1 MPRIAPVP
9 GRRLRRV
16 FELAGFVCVRTE
28 GDHFVLTKPG
38 IPRALVIPDYDAVP
52 VFIIRN
58 NMRTAGMSRD
68 EYFRL
73 LEQS

>member
-1 MPRIAPVP
+1 LPRLSPIP

-28 GDHFVLTKPG
+28 GDHLVLTKPG
-38 IPRALVIPDYDAVP
+38 LPRLPVIPDYDAGP
-52 VFIIRN
+52 VFVIRN
-58 NMRTAGMSRD
+58 NLRTAGLSRE

-73 LEQS
+73 LEST

>member
-1 MPRIAPVP
+1 MPRITPIP

-16 FELAGFVCVRTE
+16 FELAGFVWVRTE
-28 GDHFVLTKPG
+28 GDHCVLTKPG

-58 NMRTAGMSRD
+58 NMRTAGISRD

-73 LEQS
+73 LERA